1 MRPLWASA
9 LTPTPKFHSHLRLE
23 LLDPRPTEE
32 ADMGSFI
39 FRRSAQSVFSLVLLI
54 VLVFFLARMTGS
66 PADLYLPQDASA
78 EVRRQFNESLGFNDP
93 LYIQFVRF
101 LIGLLHFDMGQSL
114 QFSRPAVDVV
124 LQAFPTT
131 LALAAITMPIVV
143 VLAIVTGSLA
153 AFRPGGIFDRLASLI
168 SLIGA
173 STPNFWV
180 AIVGVLVFAVT
191 LRVLPTSGT
200 GTPLHW
206 VLPVAVLAL
215 RPTGVLVQV
224 VRTSMITALS
234 SAYIKTARAKGVG
247 SRSIVFVHALRNGL
261 LPVITVAS
269 DQAAGIVNGAVI
281 VETVFGFPGIGK
293 LMIDSVMLRDFAVIQ
308 AGVLVTALAVFLINI
323 VVDISYALV
332 DPRIRYS

>member
-1 MRPLWASA
+1 LGTFIYKRSLQS
-9 LTPTPKFHSHLRLE
+9 
-23 LLDPRPTEE
+23 LL
-32 ADMGSFI
+32 
-39 FRRSAQSVFSLVLLI
+39 SLIGLI

-66 PADLYLPQDASA
+66 PVDLYLPQGASQD
-78 EVRRQFNESLGFNDP
+78 VRNQFNEQFGFNDP
-93 LYIQFVRF
+93 LYIQFGRF
-101 LIGLLHFDMGQSL
+101 IWGIVHLDMGQSL
-114 QFSRPAVDVV
+114 QFSRPATEVV

-131 LALAAITMPIVV
+131 LMLAAVTMPLVIVIAV
-143 VLAIVTGSLA
+143 VTGSLA
-153 AFRPGGIFDRLASLI
+153 AFKPGGVFDRLASFI
-168 SLIGA
+168 SLLGA

-215 RPTGVLVQV
+215 RPAGVLVQV
-224 VRTSMITALS
+224 VRTSMLTALS

-247 SRSIVFVHALRNGL
+247 SRTIVFIHALRNGL

-269 DQAAGIVNGAVI
+269 DQTAGIVNGAVI

-308 AGVLVTALAVFLINI
+308 AAVLVTALAVFIINI
-323 VVDISYALV
+323 IVDITYAIV
-332 DPRIRYS
+332 DPRIRYN

>member
-1 MRPLWASA
+1 
-9 LTPTPKFHSHLRLE
+9 
-23 LLDPRPTEE
+23 
-32 ADMGSFI
+32 MGGFI
-39 FRRSAQSVFSLVLLI
+39 FKRSLQSVFSLIALI
-54 VLVFFLARMTGS
+54 VLVFFLARLTGS

-78 EVRRQFNESLGFNDP
+78 EARFQFNERLGFNDP
-93 LYIQFVRF
+93 LYVQFGRF
-101 LIGLLHFDMGQSL
+101 FIGLLQFDMGESL

-131 LALAAITMPIVV
+131 LMLAAITMPIVI
-143 VLAIVTGSLA
+143 VLAVITGSLA
-153 AFRPGGIFDRLASLI
+153 AFRPGGLFDRLASLI

-191 LRVLPTSGT
+191 FRILPTSGT

-206 VLPVAVLAL
+206 VLPVAVLTL

-234 SAYIKTARAKGVG
+234 SAYVKTAKAKGVG
-247 SRSIVFVHALRNGL
+247 ARAIIFVHALRNGL

-308 AGVLVTALAVFLINI
+308 AAVLVTALAVFIINI
-323 VVDISYALV
+323 VVDITYALV

>member
-1 MRPLWASA
+1 
-9 LTPTPKFHSHLRLE
+9 
-23 LLDPRPTEE
+23 
-32 ADMGSFI
+32 MGSFI
-39 FRRSAQSVFSLVLLI
+39 YKRSLQSLLSLIGLI
-54 VLVFFLARMTGS
+54 VLVFFLARITGS
-66 PADLYLPQDASA
+66 PVDLYLPQGASQ
-78 EVRRQFNESLGFNDP
+78 EVRNQFNEQFGFNDP
-93 LYIQFVRF
+93 LYIQFGRF
-101 LIGLLHFDMGQSL
+101 IWGLVHLDMGQSL
-114 QFSRPAVDVV
+114 QFSRPATEVV

-131 LALAAITMPIVV
+131 LMLAAVTMPLVAVIAV
-143 VLAIVTGSLA
+143 VTGSLA
-153 AFRPGGIFDRLASLI
+153 AFKPGGIFDRLASFI
-168 SLIGA
+168 SLLGA

-215 RPTGVLVQV
+215 RPAGVLVQV
-224 VRTSMITALS
+224 VRTSMLTALS

-247 SRSIVFVHALRNGL
+247 SRAIVFVHALRNGL

-269 DQAAGIVNGAVI
+269 DQTAGIVNGAVI

-308 AGVLVTALAVFLINI
+308 AAVLVTALAVFIINI
-323 VVDISYALV
+323 IVDITYAIV
-332 DPRIRYS
+332 DPRIRSN

>member
-1 MRPLWASA
+1 ML
-9 LTPTPKFHSHLRLE
+9 KF
-23 LLDPRPTEE
+23 LLQRVLQ
-32 ADMGSFI
+32 SFL
-39 FRRSAQSVFSLVLLI
+39 SLAVLI
-54 VLVFFLARMTGS
+54 VLVFFLSRLTGS
-66 PADLYLPQDASA
+66 PADLFLPQDATL
-78 EVRRQFNESLGFNDP
+78 ELRDQFNTLYGFDDP
-93 LYIQFVRF
+93 LIEQFGRF
-101 LIGLLHFDMGQSL
+101 LWGLMQFDLGQSL
-114 QFSRPAVDVV
+114 QFSRPAIDVV

-131 LALAAITMPIVV
+131 LLLAALTMPLVIVI
-143 VLAIVTGSLA
+143 AIVTGSLA
-153 AFRPGGIFDRLASLI
+153 AMRPGGVFDRLASLI

-180 AIVGVLVFAVT
+180 AIVGVLVFSVS
-191 LRVLPTSGT
+191 LRWLPTSGT

-206 VLPVAVLAL
+206 VLPVAVLTL

-234 SAYIKTARAKGVG
+234 SAYVKTARAKGVG
-247 SRSIVFVHALRNGL
+247 GRGVVFVHALRNAL

-293 LMIDSVMLRDFAVIQ
+293 LLIDSVLLRDFAVIQ
-308 AGVLVTALAVFLINI
+308 AAVLVTAMAVFLINI
-323 VVDISYALV
+323 IVDVLYALV

>member
-1 MRPLWASA
+1 
-9 LTPTPKFHSHLRLE
+9 
-23 LLDPRPTEE
+23 
-32 ADMGSFI
+32 MGSFI
-39 FRRSAQSVFSLVLLI
+39 YKRSLQSLFSLIVLV

-66 PADLYLPQDASA
+66 PADLYLPQDASQ
-78 EVRRQFNESLGFNDP
+78 EIRNQFNERLGFNDP
-93 LYIQFVRF
+93 LYIQFGRF
-101 LIGLLHFDMGQSL
+101 MWGLLHLDMGQSL
-114 QFSRPAVDVV
+114 QFSRPALDVV

-131 LALAAITMPIVV
+131 LMLAAVTMPLVIVIAV
-143 VLAIVTGSLA
+143 VSGSLA
-153 AFRPGGIFDRLASLI
+153 AFKPRGVFDRLASFI
-168 SLIGA
+168 SLLGA
-173 STPNFWV
+173 STPNFWI

-191 LRVLPTSGT
+191 LRILPTSGT
-200 GTPLHW
+200 GTALHW

-224 VRTSMITALS
+224 VRTSMMTALS

-247 SRSIVFVHALRNGL
+247 SKSIIFVHALRNGL

-308 AGVLVTALAVFLINI
+308 AAVLVTALAVFIINI
-323 VVDISYALV
+323 VVDITYAIV
-332 DPRIRYS
+332 DPRIRYT